1 MHIKISLYCTLVNV
15 GTLDKQLVGLQ
26 LINKILAEAG
36 IIFSFTQE
44 SRFWLVC
51 AKWSVTGGGGL
62 DRIQV
67 KHTERR
73 GARIEN
79 IPGTGRQ

>member
-36 IIFSFTQE
+36 IIFS
-44 SRFWLVC
+44 L
-51 AKWSVTGGGGL
+51 L
-62 DRIQV
+62 
-67 KHTERR
+67 RR
-73 GARIEN
+73 ADFGWFVLN
-79 IPGTGRQ
+79 GV